1 MIKFVYISMLLTSVV
16 LSGCASDDIPPHMD
30 LICGSNTFHVT
41 SDEFGTPQSVFLDGT
56 SFHSKATFNPY
67 TSMYQGWTLDH
78 RYLLTFHHTPGYLPE
93 YNANIIDS
101 TKYITGVPRGG
112 VIFNGGC
119 SRADRITSDKINT
132 AIGRGLNTLFTA
144 GSHVQPNNDV
154 SVSSYIR
161 SNGTYVD
168 SHMRSA
174 PNGDTEDNW
183 SHQGNTNPY
192 TGKIG
197 SKLD

>member
-1 MIKFVYISMLLTSVV
+1 MRHFVYTPMLLTSMI
-16 LSGCASDDIPPHMD
+16 LSGCASDDIPSQMD
-30 LICGSNTFHVT
+30 LICGSNTFHVN
-41 SDEFGTPQSVFLDGT
+41 SDESGTPQSVFLDGI
-56 SFHSKATFNPY
+56 SFHSKASFNPY

-78 RYLLTFHHTPGYLPE
+78 RYLLTFRHTPDYLPE

-101 TKYITGVPRGG
+101 KKYITGVHGSG
-112 VIFNGGC
+112 VIFNSGC
-119 SRADRITSDKINT
+119 TRADRVTSDKINT
-132 AIGRGLNTLFTA
+132 AIGRGLNALFTA
-144 GSHVQPNNDV
+144 GSYIQSDNDV

-161 SNGTYVD
+161 GDGTYVE

-174 PNGDTEDNW
+174 PNGDTKDNW

-197 SKLD
+197 TKLD